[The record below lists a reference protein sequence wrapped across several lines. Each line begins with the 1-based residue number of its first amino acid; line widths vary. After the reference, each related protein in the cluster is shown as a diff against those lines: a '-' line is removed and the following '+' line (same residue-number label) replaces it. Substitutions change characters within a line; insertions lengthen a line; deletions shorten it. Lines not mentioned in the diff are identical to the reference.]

1 MAKKPAAPRL
11 WIRIDLGSDD
21 KIGPGKIDLLRAVAA
36 RESIAGAARNM
47 RMSYR
52 RAWLL
57 IDALNR
63 SFGAPVIET
72 HVGGR
77 KQGGARLTALGEAVV
92 TQYDEIDRLANKA
105 AAPAVRRLASLRRRR
120 R

>member
-1 MAKKPAAPRL
+1 MAKRTAAPRL

-21 KIGPGKIDLLRAVAA
+21 KIGPGKIELLRAVAA
-36 RESIAGAARNM
+36 QESIAGAARKM
-47 RMSYR
+47 HMSYR

-57 IDALNR
+57 IDSLNGA
-63 SFGAPVIET
+63 FGAPVVET

-77 KQGGARLTALGEAVV
+77 RQGGARLTELGQTIVA
-92 TQYDEIDRLANKA
+92 QYDEIDRLANEA
-105 AAPAVRRLASLRRRR
+105 AVPAVQRLASLRRRR